1 MTFTRSVKI
10 CSVYIPIQPPELCPL
25 QRAHYMFTF
34 DDGDELWST
43 SLVTILNSTRPVEE
57 SMDDR
62 TRLQRE
68 RNYTL
73 RVTVITEYANVSST
87 TEFSK

>member
-1 MTFTRSVKI
+1 
-10 CSVYIPIQPPELCPL
+10 
-25 QRAHYMFTF
+25 MFTF